1 MSVEQG
7 IDTLAKEQLDL
18 KTQLTDLKNS
28 LQKEDSPSQ
37 EIKDDLHTVQ
47 EFLEHF
53 HSCDKD
59 DCEITDLKESVSKDW
74 FLKGIGIG
82 KQLKK

>member
-7 IDTLAKEQLDL
+7 IDTLAKDQVEL

-28 LQKEDSPSQ
+28 LQKEDSPSK

-53 HSCDKD
+53 HSCDKN
-59 DCEITDLKESVSKDW
+59 DCEITDLKENVSKDW